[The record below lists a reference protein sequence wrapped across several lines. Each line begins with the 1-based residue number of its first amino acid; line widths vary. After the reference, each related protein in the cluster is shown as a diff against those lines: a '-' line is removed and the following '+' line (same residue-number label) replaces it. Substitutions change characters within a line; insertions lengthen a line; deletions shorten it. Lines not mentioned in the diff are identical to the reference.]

1 MMLKIYKGFDVS
13 FLKELDGT
21 PLIEENVASKVDVL
35 SFDKGTRK
43 KLQRELLDLEEKD
56 VVWITY
62 QEYSLIKGRVDE
74 AVTEDGLEVVIY
86 RNNLFP
92 DYYPIEFDLTEE

>member
-1 MMLKIYKGFDVS
+1 MYK
-13 FLKELDGT
+13 
-21 PLIEENVASKVDVL
+21 
-35 SFDKGTRK
+35 R
-43 KLQRELLDLEEKD
+43 Q
-56 VVWITY
+56 TY

-92 DYYPIEFDLTEE
+92 DYYPIEFDLTEELAAEIERGLDGQELSTPSDDCMKFLSVYNY